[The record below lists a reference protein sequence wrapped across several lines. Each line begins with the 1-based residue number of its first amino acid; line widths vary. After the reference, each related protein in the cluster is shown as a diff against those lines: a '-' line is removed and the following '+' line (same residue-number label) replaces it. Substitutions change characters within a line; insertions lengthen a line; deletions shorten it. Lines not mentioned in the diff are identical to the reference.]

1 MTRPR
6 VLSAVTGIIFGA
18 TLAWAGEKASGDP
31 LGLNPGPV
39 KTEAVFQAWTRDPRN
54 APKHPLDALQYIVH
68 TSAALRPDYY
78 AFVFKQ
84 TGLTGEAARAT
95 RQLAELI
102 NERVPLMKQA
112 PATRELQQEDEAL
125 AKKMLAA
132 GHVWLTLV
140 PEPDRVRVYTVAEKF
155 SDARLAVLDL
165 VRNGAT
171 EIADSWVDRAREDE
185 ARQQDGYLYGSCR
198 NADPPRVRA
207 VVDDFKMTVTFLLTF
222 AGPPPYVHGDVA
234 KNKVRAEKRR
244 QRTRIL
250 QELTPITF

>member
-1 MTRPR
+1 M
-6 VLSAVTGIIFGA
+6 LSA
-18 TLAWAGEKASGDP
+18 AGWLFLGTVSARAGGKFAEDP
-31 LGLNPGPV
+31 LALNPGPT
-39 KTEAVFQAWTRDPRN
+39 KTEAVFQAWAQDPRS

-68 TSAALRPDYY
+68 TSAKLRPDYY

-112 PATRELQQEDEAL
+112 PATRELQQQDGAL

-132 GHVWLTLV
+132 GHAWFALV
-140 PEPDRVRVYTVAEKF
+140 GEPDRLRVYKVAEKF

-171 EIADSWVDRAREDE
+171 EITDSWVEQARADE

-198 NADPPRVRA
+198 SADPATVRA
-207 VVDDFKMTVTFLLTF
+207 VVDDFKLTVTFLLTF
-222 AGPPPYVHGDVA
+222 AGPPPYVHGDAA
-234 KNKVRAEKRR
+234 KEKVRAAKRR
-244 QRTRIL
+244 QRGRIL
-250 QELTPITF
+250 QELTPIDF